1 MIILRRERGCGER
14 VYTTEILAELS
25 QRAGTVQC
33 ESEALWKPGRAA
45 RLQRGCF
52 SSLPLEP
59 LLIVVLKRLDFGG
72 FLPPLFFSKIRKGF
86 IKPQVPLR
94 RRMTPWTI
102 QSKEFSRPEYCSGQP
117 FPSPGDLPNP
127 DMEPR
132 SPALQADSLPAES
145 SGKPKNTGMGSLS
158 LLWNFPTQELNR
170 GVLHWHPQ

>member
-1 MIILRRERGCGER
+1 MASFHPAHLLSRGARNQNSHFLRKEGSRCCSFVHLGLWYPGSIVMGLALLRRERGCGER

-94 RRMTPWTI
+94 RRR
-102 QSKEFSRPEYCSGQP
+102 SRHLSF
-117 FPSPGDLPNP
+117 FPICDLLKK
-127 DMEPR
+127 
-132 SPALQADSLPAES
+132 SQ
-145 SGKPKNTGMGSLS
+145 
-158 LLWNFPTQELNR
+158 
-170 GVLHWHPQ
+170 VVHPPV